1 MPHRPIRE
9 IIKRGKLVT
18 ASEAT
23 SVAEAARLM
32 TEARVGAILVLN
44 KDGLAGIFTERDALT
59 RVLAPG
65 LDPETTPL
73 GRVMTADPDTITPNR
88 PFGEA
93 LIMMYDHGY
102 RHVPVVEDDV
112 PVGIVSMRDTA
123 PPKLEDLEAAIKAA
137 AKEAARAAA
146 ALKAES

>member
-1 MPHRPIRE
+1 MPHRLIRD
-9 IIKRGKLVT
+9 IIKRGRLVT

-23 SVAEAARLM
+23 TVSEAARLM

-59 RVLAPG
+59 RVLAAG
-65 LDPETTPL
+65 LDPAATPL
-73 GRVMTADPDTITPNR
+73 GRVMTRDPDTITPNR

-102 RHVPVVEDDV
+102 RHVPVVEDDQ

-123 PPKLEDLEAAIKAA
+123 PPNLEELEAAIKAA
-137 AKEAARAAA
+137 AKAARA
-146 ALKAES
+146 KAGS

>member
-9 IIKRGKLVT
+9 IITRGKLVT
-18 ASEAT
+18 ALETT

-32 TEARVGAILVLN
+32 TAARVGAILVLN
-44 KDGLAGIFTERDALT
+44 KGGLAGIFTERDALS
-59 RVLAPG
+59 RVLAAG
-65 LDPETTPL
+65 LEPETTPL
-73 GRVMTADPDTITPNR
+73 GRVMTANPDTITPNR

-123 PPKLEDLEAAIKAA
+123 PPRLEDLEAAIKAT
-137 AKEAARAAA
+137 AKAAAR
-146 ALKAES
+146 KAKAGS

>member
-9 IIKRGKLVT
+9 IINRGKLVT
-18 ASEAT
+18 ASETT

-32 TEARVGAILVLN
+32 TAARVGAILVLN
-44 KDGLAGIFTERDALT
+44 KGGLAGIFTERDALT
-59 RVLAPG
+59 RVLAAG
-65 LDPETTPL
+65 LDPERTPL

-123 PPKLEDLEAAIKAA
+123 PPRLEDLEAAIKAT
-137 AKEAARAAA
+137 AKAAAR
-146 ALKAES
+146 KAKAGS

>member
-9 IIKRGKLVT
+9 IINRGKLVT
-18 ASEAT
+18 ASETT

-32 TEARVGAILVLN
+32 TAARVGAILVLN
-44 KDGLAGIFTERDALT
+44 KGGLAGIFTERDALT
-59 RVLAPG
+59 RVLAAG
-65 LDPETTPL
+65 LEPETTPL
-73 GRVMTADPDTITPNR
+73 GRVMTANPDTITPNR

-123 PPKLEDLEAAIKAA
+123 PPRLEDLEAAIKAT
-137 AKEAARAAA
+137 AKAAAR
-146 ALKAES
+146 KAKAGS